1 MLPTRVSA
9 EVEYL
14 PRSDVVHSEP
24 GGTDELQDVILAD
37 EVPDTEGE
45 KVGVGAVHEKVDDA
59 GSHPLVALLDE
70 VGLEI
75 VVEFAR
81 HRG

>member
-1 MLPTRVSA
+1 M
-9 EVEYL
+9 
-14 PRSDVVHSEP
+14 VHSEP

-37 EVPDTEGE
+37 EVPDAEGE
-45 KVGVGAVHEKVDDA
+45 KVGVGAVHEKVNDA
-59 GSHPLVALLDE
+59 SSHPLVALLDE